1 MKRYNLIVR
10 EPRAKLRCHN
20 GVLTIESPFEEQRVG
35 LRRIERLCL
44 NYRAR
49 CDIKDVIAMARIFPV
64 YFIDYRGA
72 IVARVSF
79 QV

>member
-10 EPRAKLRCHN
+10 EPRAKLHCEN
-20 GVLTIESPFEEQRVG
+20 GSLLIRTPFEEQRVG
-35 LRRIERLCL
+35 LRRIDRLFI

-49 CDIKDVIAMARIFPV
+49 CDLKDAVAMARLFPV